1 MRRVDGQK
9 IAEDIFDR
17 LKELTPPQKFLAV
30 FLIGDD
36 PSSVNFVKQKE
47 KKARELGI
55 DFRLYS
61 YSPEIKN
68 DDLRERVRRVAS
80 GQTCGGAMIQLPL
93 PSHLNPHYSF
103 NVVSREKD
111 IDVLSERSFGS
122 FSIGRSLVLPP
133 AVGAVKVILEKEK
146 IKLSSLKVAVVG
158 SGALIGKPISVWLMD
173 KCKQICIFGKESDWA
188 ALNQADLIISGVG
201 QASLFDAK
209 MIKPGAGVIDF
220 GWSINKDGEI
230 SGDFEPLTGSLDS
243 SFIQPLGFYTP
254 TPGGTGPIVVAKL
267 FENFYR
273 LTGQL

>member
-61 YSPEIKN
+61 YPPEIKN

-230 SGDFEPLTGSLDS
+230 SGDFESLTGSLDS